1 MPKKKK
7 VADFETAAERLEEI
21 VDIIDGG
28 ELPLHETVSLYKEG
42 VELAA
47 FCAEG
52 LQKAEQEVMELR
64 KAVDG
69 TFALLKFDE

>member
-1 MPKKKK
+1 MPKKVKI
-7 VADFETAAERLEEI
+7 ANFETAAERLEEI

-42 VELAA
+42 VELAT

-64 KAVDG
+64 KTADG
-69 TFALLKFDE
+69 VFELIKFDD